1 MFYREEKKPTPT
13 RKRPL
18 KNLEAIV
25 THDVL
30 FQDKKRQEL
39 LENIQKNLGL
49 SKSDYKKFAQP
60 LIETMASFFQNL
72 PETTLYYSHSGGLLD
87 RALNRTEA
95 ALTLMQQLLVR
106 TKESEP
112 LSEQQKLW
120 LYAVFSAGLLQG
132 TGKLYGEYKVDLY
145 DKEEQFVQ
153 VWRPIHNNMGDHGTC
168 YDFEF
173 TRDINESGRT
183 HVTVT
188 LAMRLMPE
196 QGLTWLSSS
205 PVVFYTW
212 LALLEENKDGSGAL
226 DAILDR
232 ADAMAYQRYLLLYL
246 EDRKHLLEQ
255 NENRLGTFQDATP
268 ETILEKERVL
278 GAEFLLWV
286 HNKLADGRL
295 LLNQASREAMVTP
308 TGVVLSID
316 IFDQFMQ
323 EHLKVKK
330 NKFALQRAVR
340 TWQRDSATHKA
351 SQQEQHSV
359 TQIKLDNAL
368 LPETVKIISART
380 DQISTVRTLDLLHDI
395 QAYSFEH
402 NRVPILLQQ
411 LNAHGQWIAEEPIQ
425 PRVSL
430 GKTPGD

>member
-132 TGKLYGEYKVDLY
+132 TGKLY
-145 DKEEQFVQ
+145 
-153 VWRPIHNNMGDHGTC
+153 
-168 YDFEF
+168 
-173 TRDINESGRT
+173 
-183 HVTVT
+183 
-188 LAMRLMPE
+188 
-196 QGLTWLSSS
+196 
-205 PVVFYTW
+205 
-212 LALLEENKDGSGAL
+212 
-226 DAILDR
+226 
-232 ADAMAYQRYLLLYL
+232 
-246 EDRKHLLEQ
+246 
-255 NENRLGTFQDATP
+255 
-268 ETILEKERVL
+268 
-278 GAEFLLWV
+278 
-286 HNKLADGRL
+286 
-295 LLNQASREAMVTP
+295 
-308 TGVVLSID
+308 
-316 IFDQFMQ
+316 
-323 EHLKVKK
+323 
-330 NKFALQRAVR
+330 
-340 TWQRDSATHKA
+340 
-351 SQQEQHSV
+351 
-359 TQIKLDNAL
+359 
-368 LPETVKIISART
+368 
-380 DQISTVRTLDLLHDI
+380 
-395 QAYSFEH
+395 
-402 NRVPILLQQ
+402 
-411 LNAHGQWIAEEPIQ
+411 
-425 PRVSL
+425 
-430 GKTPGD
+430 

>member
-1 MFYREEKKPTPT
+1 M
-13 RKRPL
+13 
-18 KNLEAIV
+18 
-25 THDVL
+25 
-30 FQDKKRQEL
+30 
-39 LENIQKNLGL
+39 
-49 SKSDYKKFAQP
+49 
-60 LIETMASFFQNL
+60 
-72 PETTLYYSHSGGLLD
+72 
-87 RALNRTEA
+87 
-95 ALTLMQQLLVR
+95 
-106 TKESEP
+106 
-112 LSEQQKLW
+112 
-120 LYAVFSAGLLQG
+120 
-132 TGKLYGEYKVDLY
+132 
-145 DKEEQFVQ
+145 
-153 VWRPIHNNMGDHGTC
+153 
-168 YDFEF
+168 
-173 TRDINESGRT
+173 
-183 HVTVT
+183 
-188 LAMRLMPE
+188 
-196 QGLTWLSSS
+196 
-205 PVVFYTW
+205 
-212 LALLEENKDGSGAL
+212 
-226 DAILDR
+226 
-232 ADAMAYQRYLLLYL
+232 LYL